1 MSKEKYS
8 KVVIIGAGF
17 SGLTM
22 ACQLQD
28 KLKEY
33 DYTIYERSKETGG
46 TWSANKYPGCA
57 VDIPAALYSLSFAP
71 NPNFSKLCPNQ
82 SEVLKYFHSVSRQ
95 YCVPD
100 HIVCGTE
107 WVNAEWQDST
117 ATWTVRLQDLASGEC
132 FNHHCKIL
140 ISAVGALVNPN
151 PYNLPG
157 VENFKGEVV
166 HTARWREGLSLRG
179 KNVIVVGNGASAAQV
194 IPAVIHETKSITQFI
209 RTPQYYVANDNFD
222 ISARWQ
228 ALFRWVPG
236 LLLLFRL
243 FIFLYLESAMA
254 LFGLGEQGSRRRA
267 EAAGKSRAYMTGSA
281 PEKYWPLLIPEYEIG
296 CKRRVFDK
304 AKYIPCLQNPRLHL
318 TDDPI
323 ARVCESSVV
332 TKSGK
337 HYPADAIVLA
347 TGFSLTHWDVSIVG
361 RNGRS
366 RAQHWEDVGYI
377 EAYQSIANVGFPN
390 FFYVLGP
397 NCGRAHTS
405 TLFAIESYTNLILRV
420 TRPIIQGKSST
431 VEVKAS
437 SEAAYNERLHEKI
450 NNTVFI
456 DSCGSYFNDTRTGR
470 NWFIYPWSSARMWF
484 CTHIM
489 GLGDWSYDAVGVDH
503 GGNGSGP
510 WEGEKV
516 RQRSSS
522 ANDGST
528 VQVWMSRAGS
538 ILRRGLGHWG

>member
-33 DYTIYERSKETGG
+33 DYTVYERSRETGG

-71 NPNFSKLCPNQ
+71 NPNFSKLCPSQ
-82 SEVLKYFHSVSRQ
+82 SEVLKYFHSVSRR
-95 YCVPD
+95 YRVPE

-107 WVNAEWQDST
+107 WVNTEWQDST
-117 ATWTVRLQDLASGEC
+117 ATWTVRLRDLASGEC

-140 ISAVGALVNPN
+140 ISAVGALVNPS
-151 PYNLPG
+151 PCDLPG
-157 VENFKGEVV
+157 VENFKGEAV
-166 HTARWREGLSLRG
+166 HTARWREGLDLRG
-179 KNVIVVGNGASAAQV
+179 KDVVVVGNGASAAQV

-209 RTPQYYVANDNFD
+209 RTPQYYLANDNFD

-228 ALFRWVPG
+228 ALFHWIPG
-236 LLLLFRL
+236 LLLLFRF
-243 FIFLYLESAMA
+243 FIFIYLESAMV
-254 LFGLGEQGSRRRA
+254 LFGSGEQGSRCRE
-267 EAAGKSRAYMTGSA
+267 EAAERSRAYMTGSA
-281 PEKYWPLLIPEYEIG
+281 PQEYWPLLIPEYEIG

-304 AKYIPCLQNPRLHL
+304 AKYIPCLRNSKLHL
-318 TDDPI
+318 TNDTI
-323 ARVCESSVV
+323 TRVSEFSVV
-332 TKSGK
+332 TKPGK
-337 HYPADAIVLA
+337 HYPADTIVLA
-347 TGFSLTHWDVSIVG
+347 TGFSLTHWDVSVVG

-366 RAQHWEDVGYI
+366 RAQHWKDVGYI
-377 EAYQSIANVGFPN
+377 EAFQSVANAGFPN

-405 TLFAIESYTNLILRV
+405 TLFAIESYTNLILRAI
-420 TRPIIQGKSST
+420 RPIIQGKSST

-437 SEAAYNERLHEKI
+437 SEAAYNERLHESI
-450 NNTVFI
+450 NKTVFM

-470 NWFIYPWSSARMWF
+470 NWFTYPWSSTWMWF
-484 CTHIM
+484 CTHVM
-489 GLGDWSYDAVGVDH
+489 GLGDWSYDAAGVDH
-503 GGNGSGP
+503 GSNGNGP
-510 WEGEKV
+510 REEKKH
-516 RQRSSS
+516 
-522 ANDGST
+522 T
-528 VQVWMSRAGS
+528 T
-538 ILRRGLGHWG
+538 L

>member
-1 MSKEKYS
+1 MSKTRYS

-71 NPNFSKLCPNQ
+71 NPSFTKLCPSQ
-82 SEVLKYFHSVSRQ
+82 SEVLSYFHSVSRH
-95 YCVPD
+95 YCVPE
-100 HIVCGTE
+100 HVVCSTE
-107 WVNAEWQDST
+107 WEGAEWQDST
-117 ATWTVRLQDLASGEC
+117 ATWTVRLRDLASGEV
-132 FNHHCKIL
+132 FEHHCKIL
-140 ISAVGALVNPN
+140 ISAVGALVNTN
-151 PYNLPG
+151 PCDFPG
-157 VENFKGEVV
+157 VENFEGEIV
-166 HTARWREGLSLRG
+166 HTARWREGLSLKGRD
-179 KNVIVVGNGASAAQV
+179 VVVVGNGASAAQV
-194 IPAVIHETKSITQFI
+194 IPAVIHDTRSITQFI

-228 ALFRWVPG
+228 AVFHWVPG
-236 LLLLFRL
+236 LLLLFRF
-243 FIFLYLESAMA
+243 FIFVYLESAMA
-254 LFGLGEQGSRRRA
+254 LFDLGAQGSRSRD
-267 EAAGKSRAYMTGSA
+267 EAAGKSRAYMKASA

-304 AKYIPCLQNPRLHL
+304 AKYIPCLQNTKLHL
-318 TDDPI
+318 TNDPI

-332 TKSGK
+332 TQSGQ
-337 HYPADAIVLA
+337 HYPADTIVLA
-347 TGFSLTHWDVSIVG
+347 TGFSLTHWDVNVIG
-361 RNGRS
+361 RNNRS

-377 EAYQSIANVGFPN
+377 EAYQSIANAGFPN

-420 TRPIIQGKSST
+420 IRPIIQNRAST

-437 SEAAYNERLHEKI
+437 SEAAYNERLHAAI
-450 NNTVFI
+450 NKTVFT

-470 NWFIYPWSSARMWF
+470 NWFIYPWSSGWMWF
-484 CTHIM
+484 STHVM
-489 GLGDWSYDAVGVDH
+489 GLSDWSYDAHLDH
-503 GGNGSGP
+503 DGNDSG
-510 WEGEKV
+510 EGEKV
-516 RQRSSS
+516 RPDMWLMQE
-522 ANDGST
+522 DGSI
-528 VQVWMSRAGS
+528 VHKGMSRVG
-538 ILRRGLGHWG
+538 RVVRGLRHWGW